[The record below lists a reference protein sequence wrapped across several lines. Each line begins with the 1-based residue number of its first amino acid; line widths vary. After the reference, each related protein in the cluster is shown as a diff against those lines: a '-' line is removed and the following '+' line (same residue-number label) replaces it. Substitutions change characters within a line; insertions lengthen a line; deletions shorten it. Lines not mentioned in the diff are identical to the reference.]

1 MNNIVGK
8 MLIVLNLVFCIL
20 FMCFAGAV
28 YTFAGAWKDQA
39 TDLEG
44 RLEVAQKATEDAN
57 SARDRETKQ
66 LQALLDAAASERD
79 LVKAQLQD
87 AQTADASS
95 RAQLAQAEQE
105 RDKALADAEVA
116 STEASARVAESAV
129 LNKEVQSLR
138 NRINELIQRT
148 RKTEDSL
155 LQLQGQLASAEE
167 REEQLLADNGQLR
180 DQLRSNDIAPGEFG
194 TSSTEKRVARVDGFV
209 EGSILNQARTQ
220 ELVQITIGSD
230 DKIRKDMALIVYR
243 GGNYICEA
251 RVIKV
256 YPDKAI
262 CVVDENTRTDRIER
276 GDNVT
281 TKLGS

>member
-155 LQLQGQLASAEE
+155 LPLQGQLASAEE

>member
-1 MNNIVGK
+1 MPSIHSLGPGKTKPLIWKVG
-8 MLIVLNLVFCIL
+8 
-20 FMCFAGAV
+20 
-28 YTFAGAWKDQA
+28 WKSPRRPPKTPTQ
-39 TDLEG
+39 
-44 RLEVAQKATEDAN
+44 R
-57 SARDRETKQ
+57 RDRETKQ

>member
-1 MNNIVGK
+1 VNNIVGK
-8 MLIVLNLVFCIL
+8 ILIVLNLVFCIL

-28 YTFAGAWKDQA
+28 YTFAGAWKDKA
-39 TDLEG
+39 LDLEG

-66 LQALLDAAASERD
+66 LNALLSAATSERD

-116 STEASARVAESAV
+116 STEASARVAEAEV

-138 NRINELIQRT
+138 DRINQLIQRART
-148 RKTEDSL
+148 TEDSL
-155 LQLQGQLASAEE
+155 LDLQGRLASAEK
-167 REEQLLADNGQLR
+167 RETDLLADNGKLR
-180 DQLRSNDIAPGEFG
+180 DQLRSNDIEPGEFG
-194 TSSTEKRVARVDGFV
+194 DSSTEEGVARVDGFV
-209 EGSILNQARTQ
+209 EGLIRNQARTQ

-230 DKIRKDMALIVYR
+230 DKIRKDMSMIVYR

-262 CVVDENTRTDRIER
+262 CVVDEKTRTDTIER

>member
-1 MNNIVGK
+1 VNNIVGK

-28 YTFAGAWKDQA
+28 YTFAGAWKDKA

>member
-28 YTFAGAWKDQA
+28 YTFAGAWKDKA
-39 TDLEG
+39 MDLEG

-66 LQALLDAAASERD
+66 LNALLSAATSERD

-116 STEASARVAESAV
+116 STEAAARVAESAV

-138 NRINELIQRT
+138 DRINQLIGRA

-155 LQLQGQLASAEE
+155 LDLQGRLASAEK
-167 REEQLLADNGQLR
+167 RETDLLADNGKLR
-180 DQLRSNDIAPGEFG
+180 DQLRSFDIEPGQFG
-194 TSSTEKRVARVDGFV
+194 DSSTEEGVARVDGFV
-209 EGSILNQARTQ
+209 EGLIRNQARTQ

-230 DKIRKDMALIVYR
+230 DKIRKDMSMIVYR

-262 CVVDENTRTDRIER
+262 CVVDEKTRTDTIER